1 MRIVS
6 RRQAQA
12 TRERIQPM
20 LWFVYR
26 CRERMR
32 VLGFDEAGSIYR
44 AIDQAFDALQDL
56 NAELFCQS
64 HGRESAKPPAKP
76 PGVRPAKDQAQEP
89 PNRPDA

>member
-1 MRIVS
+1 MRILS

-26 CRERMR
+26 CRERLR
-32 VLGFDEAGSIYR
+32 ELKFDEAGSIYR
-44 AIDQAFDALQDL
+44 AIDRAYDALQDL

-76 PGVRPAKDQAQEP
+76 PGVKPATGQIQPP

>member
-1 MRIVS
+1 MRILS

-20 LWFVYR
+20 VWFVYR

-32 VLGFDEAGSIYR
+32 EIGFDESGSIYR
-44 AIDQAFDALQDL
+44 AIDRAYDSLQDL

-76 PGVRPAKDQAQEP
+76 PGVTPARDEAQEP
-89 PNRPDA
+89 PNGLDA